1 MLEFHV
7 CTIVFNI
14 INLLVLFFFFR
25 KFLFGRVNAVLEERA
40 KLVQQELEQAETHN
54 TQAQQLQSQYQE
66 KLDSAHEEAGRIV
79 AQAQAQGKKEYDA
92 LVAAAQEDV
101 RKVHADAQSK
111 LAAERENM
119 LRGARQEV
127 AQLALLAAAQVAG
140 KRLDSDS
147 DRALVEDFL
156 KEAGEGA

>member
-1 MLEFHV
+1 MLEFHLS
-7 CTIVFNI
+7 TIVFNI

-111 LAAERENM
+111 LAATPQP
-119 LRGARQEV
+119 QEAETEEV
-127 AQLALLAAAQVAG
+127 EVEVEQVE
-140 KRLDSDS
+140 
-147 DRALVEDFL
+147 VEIPQDGEDK
-156 KEAGEGA
+156 KEGV